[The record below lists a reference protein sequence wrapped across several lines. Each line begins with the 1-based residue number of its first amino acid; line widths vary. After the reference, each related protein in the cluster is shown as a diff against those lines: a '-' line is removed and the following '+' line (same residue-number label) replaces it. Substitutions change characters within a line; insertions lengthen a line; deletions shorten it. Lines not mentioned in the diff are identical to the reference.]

1 MRLCSTLGDRM
12 QAMNFVF
19 TIAGV
24 CVCVESPVLLNIP
37 QELIPFLTPQ
47 RDATVFYRI
56 ELIDKPIRIDGS
68 AAHSSLRLACYPTA
82 DGWLR
87 AYPHLMAAD
96 GCQAVLR
103 LRING
108 YHTLYLPKLTIDRY
122 QGNGALLPLLGLD
135 YVLMQNSCLLLHSSV
150 VEFDGRMLL
159 FSGDS
164 GVGKSTQADL
174 WKQHMGAAVRNG
186 DRCALSLRSGIFWGG
201 GCPYAGSSGIYDP
214 AEAPLA
220 GIVFLEQGPENRIRR
235 LSGREAFTML
245 FAQCLANPWDANFMD
260 KLCDLISG
268 LIAIVPIYQM
278 TCIADRSAVE
288 LVHRTIF

>member
-1 MRLCSTLGDRM
+1 M

-19 TIAGV
+19 TVAGV
-24 CVCVESPVLLNIP
+24 CVSVESPVLLNIP

-47 RDATVFYRI
+47 RDATVFYQI
-56 ELIDKPIRIDGS
+56 ELIDKPIRLDGS

-87 AYPHLMAAD
+87 SYPHLTADD
-96 GCQAVLR
+96 GCQAVLS
-103 LRING
+103 LRNSG
-108 YHTLYLPKLTIDRY
+108 RHTLYLPRMTIDRY

-135 YVLMQNSCLLLHSSV
+135 YVLMQNNCLLLHSSV
-150 VEFDGRMLL
+150 VEYAGKMLL

-174 WKQHMGAAVRNG
+174 WHQYKGAAVRNG
-186 DRCALSLRSGIFWGG
+186 DRCALSLRGETFWGS

-245 FAQCLANPWDANFMD
+245 FAQSLANPWDAEFTD

-268 LIAIVPIYQM
+268 LIKVVPIYQM
-278 TCIADRSAVE
+278 TCTADGSAVE